1 MSSLSPSAVKR
12 VIKRPGRWLVG
23 LSLVGLVA
31 FGAIAVSRR
40 TAGPDYDLEALT
52 VVAGEDAIT
61 VRITASGTIE
71 PIRTVNISP
80 KTAGIVEELYVEQGD
95 RVSAGQVIARMDNE
109 QVEAQIVQFE
119 AGVTEAQAQL
129 DEALRGPT
137 RTDVRQVEASVS
149 LAEAQVEDAR
159 ARLALSE
166 DEAARSES
174 LFERGAISRSELDRA
189 LSDRL
194 SAEASLNQSFAR
206 LDEAEQRLVDARDG
220 NEAETIAQA
229 RARLSRAQGQL
240 QAAEAQLADAQ
251 IRTPFAGII
260 TQRFASE
267 GAFVT
272 PTATASDVTSAT
284 STAIVALASGL
295 EAIAEVPEADISKIE
310 VGQTVEIQA
319 DAFPDEVFEGQVKLI
334 APEAIERQNV
344 TVFQVKV
351 ELLTG
356 TDRLRSNM
364 NTTMA
369 FVGDRLSE
377 ALVIPAVAV
386 ITQSGETG
394 VLVPD
399 ESGQAVF
406 EPVVLGS
413 QVGDRI
419 QVVEGL
425 DAGDRVFI
433 DLPPGQSL
441 ENLTFGRR

>member
-1 MSSLSPSAVKR
+1 MSAIQGVTKR
-12 VIKRPGRWLVG
+12 RRPVRWLIGIGLVG
-23 LSLVGLVA
+23 LIA
-31 FGAIAVSRR
+31 FGAIVVARR
-40 TAGPDYDLEALT
+40 SAEPDYDLDALT
-52 VVAGEDAIT
+52 VEVNEDAIT

-80 KTAGIVEELYVEQGD
+80 KTAGIVEQLLVEQGD
-95 RVSAGQVIARMDNE
+95 RVAEAQVIALMDDA
-109 QVEAQIVQFE
+109 QIEAQIVQFE
-119 AGVTEAQAQL
+119 AGVAEAQAQL
-129 DEALRGPT
+129 EEALRGPT
-137 RTDVRQVEASVS
+137 RTDILQAAASVS
-149 LAEAQVEDAR
+149 QAEAQLADAQ
-159 ARLALSE
+159 ARLALSK
-166 DEAARSES
+166 DESARSQR
-174 LFERGAISRSELDRA
+174 LFDRGAISRSDLDRA
-189 LSDRL
+189 VSDRR
-194 SAEASLNQSFAR
+194 SAEASLDQAFAR
-206 LDEAEQRLVDARDG
+206 LDETQQRLTDAQNG
-220 NEAETIAQA
+220 SEAETIAQA
-229 RARLSRAQGQL
+229 RARLSRAEGQL
-240 QAAEAQLADAQ
+240 QAARSQLFDTQ

-295 EAIAEVPEADISKIE
+295 EAIAEVPEADISKIQ
-310 VGQTVEIQA
+310 VGQPVEIQA
-319 DAFPDEVFEGQVKLI
+319 DAFPDELFEGRVKLI

-344 TVFQVKV
+344 TVFQVRV

-364 NTTMA
+364 NTTVA
-369 FVGDRLSE
+369 FIGDQLSD

-399 ESGQAVF
+399 EAGQAQF
-406 EPVVLGS
+406 ESVVLGS

-419 QVVEGL
+419 QVVDGL
-425 DAGDRVFI
+425 EVGDRIFI

-441 ENLTFGRR
+441 ENLTFGRQ

>member
-1 MSSLSPSAVKR
+1 MSSLSLPA
-12 VIKRPGRWLVG
+12 IKRPGRWLIG
-23 LSLVGLVA
+23 LGLVGLIA
-31 FGAIAVSRR
+31 FGGLVLARR
-40 TAGPDYDLEALT
+40 SSEPDYDLDALT
-52 VVAGEDAIT
+52 VEVSEDAIT

-71 PIRTVNISP
+71 PVRTVNISP
-80 KTAGIVEELYVEQGD
+80 KTAGIVQELYVEQGD
-95 RVSAGQVIARMDNE
+95 QVTQGQLIARMDSE
-109 QVEAQIVQFE
+109 QIDAQIVQFE

-129 DEALRGPT
+129 NEALRGPT
-137 RTDVRQVEASVS
+137 DTDIRQVEASVGQ
-149 LAEAQVEDAR
+149 AQAQVTDAR
-159 ARLALSE
+159 ARLALAE
-166 DEAARSES
+166 DEAARSQS
-174 LFERGAISRSELDRA
+174 LFDRGAISRSDLDRT

-194 SAEASLNQSFAR
+194 STNATLAQSLAR
-206 LDEAEQRLVDARDG
+206 LSEAEERLTDARNG

-229 RARLSRAQGQL
+229 QARLSRAKGQL
-240 QAAEAQLADAQ
+240 QGAEAQRADTE

-295 EAIAEVPEADISKIE
+295 EAIAEVPEADISKIR
-310 VGQTVEIQA
+310 VGQSVEIQA
-319 DAFPDEVFEGQVKLI
+319 DAFPEELFEGQVKLI
-334 APEAIERQNV
+334 APEAIEQQNV
-344 TVFQVKV
+344 TVFQVRV
-351 ELLTG
+351 ALLTG
-356 TDRLRSNM
+356 TERLRSNM

-369 FVGDRLSE
+369 FLGDQLDE

-399 ESGQAVF
+399 ESGQAQF

-425 DAGDRVFI
+425 EPGDRVFI

>member
-1 MSSLSPSAVKR
+1 MIV
-12 VIKRPGRWLVG
+12 
-23 LSLVGLVA
+23 
-31 FGAIAVSRR
+31 FGAIAIARR
-40 TAGPDYDLEALT
+40 SSELDYDLDALT
-52 VVAGEDAIT
+52 VVVNEDAIT

-71 PIRTVNISP
+71 SIRTVNISP
-80 KTAGIVEELYVEQGD
+80 KTAGIVEALYVEQGD
-95 RVSAGQVIARMDNE
+95 TVTQGQLIARMDNE
-109 QVEAQIVQFE
+109 QITRQIVQFE
-119 AGVTEAQAQL
+119 AGVAEAQSQL

-137 RTDVRQVEASVS
+137 RTDIRQVAASVGQ
-149 LAEAQVEDAR
+149 AEAQVVDAR
-159 ARLALSE
+159 ARLALAE
-166 DEAARSES
+166 EEATRSQS
-174 LFERGAISRSELDRA
+174 LFDRGAISRSDLDRA

-194 SAEASLNQSFAR
+194 SANATLNQSLAR
-206 LDEAEQRLVDARDG
+206 LDEADERLADAQNG
-220 NEAETIAQA
+220 SEAETIAQA
-229 RARLSRAQGQL
+229 QARLNRAQGQL
-240 QAAEAQLADAQ
+240 QSAVSQLSDTE

-284 STAIVALASGL
+284 STAIVALANGL
-295 EAIAEVPEADISKIE
+295 EAIAEVPEADISKISI
-310 VGQTVEIQA
+310 GQSVEIQA
-319 DAFPDEVFEGQVKLI
+319 DAFPEELFEGQVKLI
-334 APEAIERQNV
+334 APEAIEQQNV
-344 TVFQVKV
+344 TVFQVRV
-351 ELLTG
+351 ALLTG

-369 FVGDRLSE
+369 FVGDQLDE
-377 ALVIPAVAV
+377 ALVVPAVAV

-399 ESGQAVF
+399 EAGQAQF

-419 QVVEGL
+419 QVIEGL
-425 DAGDRVFI
+425 EPGDRVFI